1 MNQTKIF
8 YLLSLIAIFFIGYYY
23 SQFNIQPVKPEIITI
38 NNDDEVKKQKS
49 NNLSLQLQLEELNN
63 QLIFSLDELK
73 ITSKKLTRS
82 LGENRALLV
91 RMKSNERQ
99 LIKTKLECF
108 NDRFFITLTEHNL
121 EMCNAFFLENEKTIK
136 ELKKALSDAELDLEL
151 IKFDLEIA
159 EANLRAN

>member
-8 YLLSLIAIFFIGYYY
+8 YLLSLIAIFFIGHFY
-23 SQFNIQPVKPEIITI
+23 SQFNVVPVKPEIITI

-73 ITSKKLTRS
+73 ITSQKLNLS
-82 LGENRALLV
+82 LSKIQVLKE
-91 RMKSNERQ
+91 Q
-99 LIKTKLECF
+99 LSSTK
-108 NDRFFITLTEHNL
+108 
-121 EMCNAFFLENEKTIK
+121 NAFNLSVLSLKSSDAKILENEKTLK

>member
-49 NNLSLQLQLEELNN
+49 NILSLQLQLEELNN

-73 ITSKKLTRS
+73 ITSKKLNYS
-82 LGENRALLV
+82 LARNEAL
-91 RMKSNERQ
+91 N
-99 LIKTKLECF
+99 
-108 NDRFFITLTEHNL
+108 
-121 EMCNAFFLENEKTIK
+121 NAFKGKSEPNINHKEDAFFRAVFEALNLQNEKTIK
-136 ELKKALSDAELDLEL
+136 ELKKALSDAELDIEL
-151 IKFDLEIA
+151 LKFDLEMA

>member
-1 MNQTKIF
+1 MNPTKIF

-49 NNLSLQLQLEELNN
+49 NILSLQLQLEELNN

-73 ITSKKLTRS
+73 ITSQKLNLS
-82 LGENRALLV
+82 LSKIQVLE
-91 RMKSNERQ
+91 EQ
-99 LIKTKLECF
+99 LSSTK
-108 NDRFFITLTEHNL
+108 
-121 EMCNAFFLENEKTIK
+121 NAFNLSVLSLKSSDAKILENEKTLK
-136 ELKKALSDAELDLEL
+136 KLKKALSDAELDIEL

>member
-8 YLLSLIAIFFIGYYY
+8 YLLSLIAIFFIGHYY

-49 NNLSLQLQLEELNN
+49 NILSLQLQLEELNN
-63 QLIFSLDELK
+63 QLIFSLDKLK

-82 LGENRALLV
+82 LGENRGLSV
-91 RMKSNERQ
+91 RLQSHERQ
-99 LIKTKLECF
+99 LIKTKNECS
-108 NDRFFITLTEHNL
+108 NDKVLFAVTEHHL
-121 EMCNAFFLENEKTIK
+121 EFCNAIILENEKTIK
-136 ELKKALSDAELDLEL
+136 ELKKALSDAELEIEL
-151 IKFDLEIA
+151 LKFDLEIA

>member
-49 NNLSLQLQLEELNN
+49 NILSLQLQLEELNN

-91 RMKSNERQ
+91 RIKSNERQ
-99 LIKTKLECF
+99 LIKTK
-108 NDRFFITLTEHNL
+108 
-121 EMCNAFFLENEKTIK
+121 K
-136 ELKKALSDAELDLEL
+136 ELKKALSDAELEIEL
-151 IKFDLEIA
+151 LKFDLEIA

>member
-8 YLLSLIAIFFIGYYY
+8 YLLSLIVVFFIGHFY
-23 SQFNIQPVKPEIITI
+23 SQYNITPVKPEIITI

-49 NNLSLQLQLEELNN
+49 NILSLQLQLEELNN

-73 ITSKKLTRS
+73 ITSQKLNLS
-82 LGENRALLV
+82 LSKIQVLE
-91 RMKSNERQ
+91 EQ
-99 LIKTKLECF
+99 LSSTK
-108 NDRFFITLTEHNL
+108 
-121 EMCNAFFLENEKTIK
+121 NAFNLSDLSLKSSNAKILENEKTLK
-136 ELKKALSDAELDLEL
+136 KLKKALSDAELDIEL

>member
-8 YLLSLIAIFFIGYYY
+8 YLLSLTAVFFIGHYY
-23 SQFNIQPVKPEIITI
+23 SQFNVTPVKPEIITI

-49 NNLSLQLQLEELNN
+49 NILSLQLQLEELNN

-73 ITSKKLTRS
+73 ITSQKLNLS
-82 LGENRALLV
+82 LSKIQVLE
-91 RMKSNERQ
+91 EQ
-99 LIKTKLECF
+99 LSSTQ
-108 NDRFFITLTEHNL
+108 
-121 EMCNAFFLENEKTIK
+121 NAFNLSDLSLKSSNAKNLENEKTLK
-136 ELKKALSDAELDLEL
+136 ELKKALSDSELDIEL

>member
-1 MNQTKIF
+1 MNQKNIF
-8 YLLSLIAIFFIGYYY
+8 YLFSLIAIFFIGHYY

-49 NNLSLQLQLEELNN
+49 NILSLQLQLEELNN

-73 ITSKKLTRS
+73 ITSQKLNLS
-82 LGENRALLV
+82 LSKIQVLE
-91 RMKSNERQ
+91 EQ
-99 LIKTKLECF
+99 LSSTK
-108 NDRFFITLTEHNL
+108 
-121 EMCNAFFLENEKTIK
+121 NAFNLSDLSLKSSNAKILENEKTLK
-136 ELKKALSDAELDLEL
+136 ELKKALSDAELDIEL

>member
-8 YLLSLIAIFFIGYYY
+8 YLLSLIVVFFIGHFY
-23 SQFNIQPVKPEIITI
+23 SQFNVIPVKPEIITI

-49 NNLSLQLQLEELNN
+49 NILSLQLQLEELNN

-73 ITSKKLTRS
+73 ITSQKLNLS
-82 LGENRALLV
+82 LSKIQVLE
-91 RMKSNERQ
+91 EQ
-99 LIKTKLECF
+99 LSSTK
-108 NDRFFITLTEHNL
+108 
-121 EMCNAFFLENEKTIK
+121 NAFNLSDLSLKSSNAKILENEKTLK
-136 ELKKALSDAELDLEL
+136 ELKKALSDAELDIEL

>member
-8 YLLSLIAIFFIGYYY
+8 YLLSLIVVFFIGHFY
-23 SQFNIQPVKPEIITI
+23 SQFNAMPVKPEIITI

-73 ITSKKLTRS
+73 ITSQKLNLS
-82 LGENRALLV
+82 LSKIQVLE
-91 RMKSNERQ
+91 EQ
-99 LIKTKLECF
+99 LSSTK
-108 NDRFFITLTEHNL
+108 
-121 EMCNAFFLENEKTIK
+121 NAFNLSVLSLKSSDAKILENEKTLK